1 MAGSVFAGYL
11 RYSRTISFDRRI
23 EDQMIVVVE
32 EAGYLTVESEGT
44 PPVFAVN
51 GE

>member
-1 MAGSVFAGYL
+1 
-11 RYSRTISFDRRI
+11 
-23 EDQMIVVVE
+23 MIVVVE

-51 GE
+51 GEQVIQAVRWEACIDGI